1 MPCGHLEE
9 LPKKCSC
16 GDFWSF
22 MPNCF
27 RPSFPGASAA
37 KVKAPVEV
45 RGGLDLI
52 HSTFLP
58 ERVGIQKAVCFARP
72 DLGEDKEAM

>member
-1 MPCGHLEE
+1 
-9 LPKKCSC
+9 
-16 GDFWSF
+16 

-27 RPSFPGASAA
+27 RPSFPGVSAA

-58 ERVGIQKAVCFARP
+58 ERVGVQKAVCFTRP
-72 DLGEDKEAM
+72 DLGEDKDAV